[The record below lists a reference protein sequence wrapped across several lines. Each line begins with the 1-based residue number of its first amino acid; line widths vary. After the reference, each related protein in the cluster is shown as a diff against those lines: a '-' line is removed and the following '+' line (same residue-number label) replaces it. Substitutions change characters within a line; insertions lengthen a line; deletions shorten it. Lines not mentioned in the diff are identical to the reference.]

1 MSSMEAIATQSVKR
15 RLWKII
21 NNTGLDY
28 VLRDNGHKGIN
39 AKIFELSPVWSGRRV
54 SNPRPSAWE
63 ADALPLSYSRQNRI
77 YFSPKIS
84 ICKEGVLV
92 SSKMVWLCQ
101 KTRGFFHKS

>member
-1 MSSMEAIATQSVKR
+1 MEAIATQSVKR

-28 VLRDNGHKGIN
+28 VLRDNGHKGGKAEN
-39 AKIFELSPVWSGRRV
+39 LALWSGRWD